1 MKRATKGMLQMLV
14 NKGYD
19 WQIVQ
24 TVGKR
29 REDNGLVSFWQ
40 IRENNKTLKKPEWIK
55 KYNLSNKNGYVSFVS
70 ESKLMQLLSELV
82 NDL

>member
-14 NKGYD
+14 DKGYD
-19 WQIVQ
+19 WEIVQ

-29 REDNGLVSFWQ
+29 REGNQLASFWQ
-40 IRENNKTLKKPEWIK
+40 IRENKKTLKKPEWIK

-70 ESKLMQLLSELV
+70 ENKLLELLSKLV